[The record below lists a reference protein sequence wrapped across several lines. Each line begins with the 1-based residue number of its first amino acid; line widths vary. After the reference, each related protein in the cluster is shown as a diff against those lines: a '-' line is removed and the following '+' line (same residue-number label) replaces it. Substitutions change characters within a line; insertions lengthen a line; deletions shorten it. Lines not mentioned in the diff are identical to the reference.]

1 MTSSI
6 LGPLNGPQKQA
17 VENTEGPLLILA
29 GPGSGKTRVITSRI
43 AYLISEKGIP
53 PSRILAVTFTNK
65 AAREM
70 RERLDMLIGNLS
82 QYVNARTFH
91 AFCASVL
98 RRDGDKIGLDRSF
111 TIYDRDDQVNLI
123 KQVMEIEQLDP
134 RRFTPNNIL
143 NAISTAKSQLIDPQM
158 FLQQSSTYIQNVI
171 QASYQRYQEL
181 LNRNKSVDFDDLLML
196 TGKLFSDDPDTLN
209 WYQNHYTYIL
219 IDEFQDTN
227 TSQYALTKQLS
238 GKHKNICVVGDPDQS
253 IYSWRNADIRNILSF
268 QQDFPGTKLIKLE
281 ENYRSTKNILDAAY
295 KVISTNTNR
304 IERGLHT
311 NNDLG
316 TPIIIEEAY
325 NPDEEAQM
333 LLKEIQ
339 RLKELHN
346 YNLND
351 FAFMYRVNAQSR
363 AVEEGCL
370 RYGIRYNL
378 IGGLRFYQRKE
389 VKDIIAYLRILANP
403 NDEVSLLRIINI
415 PTRGIGQRTIDSLV
429 QFARSEGIPLYSAIQ
444 AIADPKLGEEIGD
457 FTSRTSKSLRGFL
470 DIINSLAKTSQ
481 TTPVAQIIDQV
492 ADITGYRAYL
502 YKDKELGRERW
513 ENVQELRSTAM
524 EFDKMAPE
532 ESLTS
537 FLEGIGLISDIDNL
551 TENEDA
557 ITLITLH
564 QAKGLEFPVVF
575 MIGMEEGLI
584 PHIRSMENPEEVE
597 EERRL
602 AYVGMT
608 RAKERLYMT
617 RSFNRFFRGSS
628 GPTLPSRFLSD
639 IPVEITDRI
648 VKPEPNRIAR
658 PTISNIS
665 KNNSQPSNNN
675 LPELKTG
682 DKINHSRFGEGIIV
696 SLTASTA
703 GDQEITIAFKGDI
716 GIKKLLLGFA
726 PIEKID

>member
-1 MTSSI
+1 MISQI
-6 LGPLNGPQKQA
+6 LSPLNGPQQQA
-17 VENTEGPLLILA
+17 VENTDGPLLILA

-43 AYLISEKGIP
+43 AYLISEKGV
-53 PSRILAVTFTNK
+53 SASQILAVTFTNK

-70 RERLDMLIGNLS
+70 RERLDMLIGNPA

-91 AFCASVL
+91 SFCASVL

-111 TIYDRDDQVNLI
+111 TIYDRDDQVSLI
-123 KQVMEIEQLDP
+123 RQVMEIEGLDP

-143 NAISTAKSQLIDPQM
+143 NSISAAKSQLIDPET
-158 FLQQSSTYIQNVI
+158 FGKQSSNYIDNVVH
-171 QASYQRYQEL
+171 ASYQRYQEL
-181 LNRNKSVDFDDLLML
+181 LTRNKSVDFDDLLML
-196 TGKLFSDDPDTLN
+196 TGHLFSGHQDTLQ
-209 WYQNHYTYIL
+209 WYQNHYPYIL

-227 TSQYALTKQLS
+227 TAQYALTRQLS
-238 GKHKNICVVGDPDQS
+238 RKHKNICVVGDPDQS

-268 QQDFPGTKLIKLE
+268 QQDFPGTQLIKLE
-281 ENYRSTKNILDAAY
+281 ENYRSTKNILDAAH

-311 NNDLG
+311 NNETG
-316 TPIIIEEAY
+316 PPIVIEEAY

-333 LLKEIQ
+333 LLKEVERLQ
-339 RLKELHN
+339 RIHD

-363 AVEEGCL
+363 AIEEGCL
-370 RYGIRYNL
+370 RYGIKYNL
-378 IGGLRFYQRKE
+378 IGGLRFYQRRE
-389 VKDIIAYLRILANP
+389 VKDVIAYLRILANP
-403 NDEVSLLRIINI
+403 YDDVSLLRIINT
-415 PTRGIGQRTIDSLV
+415 PTRGIGQRTVDLLI
-429 QFARSEGIPLYSAIQ
+429 QFARSHGIPLYSAIQ
-444 AIADPKLGEEIGD
+444 IIADPTNNEIID
-457 FTSRTSKSLRGFL
+457 TFKSRTSKPLKDFVA
-470 DIINSLAKTSQ
+470 IINDLIKSSD
-481 TTPVAQIIDQV
+481 TTPVAQIIDKV
-492 ADITGYRAYL
+492 TDITGYRSYL

-513 ENVQELRSTAM
+513 ENIQELRSTAM
-524 EFDKMAPE
+524 EFEKMTPE
-532 ESLTS
+532 DSLIS
-537 FLEGIGLISDIDNL
+537 FLEGIGLVSDIDTLND
-551 TENEDA
+551 NEDA

-584 PHIRSMENPEEVE
+584 PHIRSMENPQEIE

-628 GPTLPSRFLSD
+628 GPTLPSRFLSE
-639 IPVEITDRI
+639 IPLEITDRI
-648 VKPEPNRIAR
+648 VKPEITRITRSAVQVGSDN
-658 PTISNIS
+658 SNHAINDN
-665 KNNSQPSNNN
+665 KPI
-675 LPELKTG
+675 LKAG
-682 DKINHSRFGEGIIV
+682 DKINHTRFGQGIIV
-696 SLTASTA
+696 SSAPSTA
-703 GDQEITIAFKGDI
+703 GDTEITVAFKGDI

>member
-1 MTSSI
+1 MISPI
-6 LGPLNGPQKQA
+6 LSPLNGPQKQA
-17 VENTEGPLLILA
+17 VENTDGPLLILA

-53 PSRILAVTFTNK
+53 PSQILAVTFTNK

-70 RERLDMLIGNLS
+70 RERLDALIGNLS

-98 RRDGDKIGLDRSF
+98 RRDGEKIGIDRSF

-143 NAISTAKSQLIDPQM
+143 NSISAAKSQMIDPEM
-158 FLQQSSTYIQNVI
+158 FGLQSSTYLENIVHR
-171 QASYQRYQEL
+171 SYQRYQEL
-181 LNRNKSVDFDDLLML
+181 LTRNKSVDFDDLLML
-196 TGKLFSDDPDTLN
+196 TGKLFSNDLDTLQ
-209 WYQNHYTYIL
+209 WYQDHYPYIL

-227 TSQYALTKQLS
+227 TAQYALTKQLS
-238 GKHKNICVVGDPDQS
+238 SKHKNICVVGDPDQS

-268 QQDFPGTKLIKLE
+268 QQDFPGTQLIKLE
-281 ENYRSTKNILDAAY
+281 ENYRSTKNILDAAH
-295 KVISTNTNR
+295 KVISTNSNR

-311 NNDLG
+311 NNDIG

-325 NPDEEAQM
+325 NPDEEAQL
-333 LLKEIQ
+333 LLKEIA
-339 RLKELHN
+339 RLQKLYD

-370 RYGIRYNL
+370 RYGIKYNL
-378 IGGLRFYQRKE
+378 VGGLRFYQRRE
-389 VKDIIAYLRILANP
+389 IKDVIAYLRILANP
-403 NDEVSLLRIINI
+403 YDEVSLLRIINT
-415 PTRGIGQRTIDSLV
+415 PTRGIGQRTIDLLIE
-429 QFARSEGIPLYSAIQ
+429 FARSQAIPLYSAIQ
-444 AIADPKLGEEIGD
+444 TIADPTHREITD
-457 FTSRTSKSLRGFL
+457 NFTSRTSKSLKAFI
-470 DIINSLAKTSQ
+470 DIVNDLIRVSE
-481 TTPVAQIIDQV
+481 TTPVAEIIDRV
-492 ADITGYRAYL
+492 TDITGYRSYL

-513 ENVQELRSTAM
+513 ENIQELRSTAM
-524 EFDKMAPE
+524 EFDKMTPE
-532 ESLTS
+532 DSLTS
-537 FLEGIGLISDIDNL
+537 FLEGIGLISDIDSL
-551 TENEDA
+551 DDDEDA

-584 PHIRSMENPEEVE
+584 PHIRSMEDPQEIE

-602 AYVGMT
+602 TYVGMT

-628 GPTLPSRFLSD
+628 GPTLPSRFLSE
-639 IPVEITDRI
+639 IPSGITDRI
-648 VKPEPNRIAR
+648 PKPETNRI
-658 PTISNIS
+658 S
-665 KNNSQPSNNN
+665 KSAILTNAETTKQAINNVTN
-675 LPELKTG
+675 LKTG
-682 DKINHSRFGEGIIV
+682 DKINHSKFGEGIIV
-696 SLTASTA
+696 SSISSAA
-703 GDQEITIAFKGDI
+703 GDEEITVAFKGDI